1 VGFGVKPERVV
12 AQARRDEVI
21 GMEIKQAIITGFM
34 GKLKDRFCEYHETR
48 TPEEKIAAVAQVKG
62 AKGVEIVYPY
72 ELQALDVIKKAL
84 KKYHLGV
91 AAVNVNIKGES
102 DFVKGSSSVNSKKLR
117 NKAIQF
123 ICEGMDVAAKLGT
136 DKVTCCPL
144 SDGYDYL
151 FQVDYQQAWKNM
163 VSTFKEAARHR
174 KDIRLFLEYKGS
186 ETRVNCYLDTAAKT
200 ICMILDI
207 NESNLGI
214 TIDVGHS
221 LMVGET
227 VAESI
232 CLAQSSG
239 IPYYIHIND
248 NNRKWDWD
256 LIPATRNLWDYLEML
271 FYLKKFNYRG
281 WVTSDMSPVRLD
293 PIKAFERTIA
303 TTQKAIKIVN
313 RLDSKK
319 LFSMMREGKTLETLK
334 WLEDQVLA

>member
-1 VGFGVKPERVV
+1 
-12 AQARRDEVI
+12 
-21 GMEIKQAIITGFM
+21 MEIKQAIITGFM
-34 GKLKDRFCEYHETR
+34 GKLKDRFSEYHEHK
-48 TPEEKIAAVAQVKG
+48 TPEEKIAAVARVKG

-72 ELQALDVIKKAL
+72 ELQDLPLIQKSL
-84 KKYHLGV
+84 KQYRLGV
-91 AAVNVNIKGES
+91 AAVNVNIKGEPE
-102 DFVKGSSSVNSKKLR
+102 FVRGSSSVNSKKLR
-117 NKAIQF
+117 DKAIRF
-123 ICEGMDVAAKLGT
+123 ICEGMDAAAKLGA

-151 FQVDYQQAWKNM
+151 FQVDYQSAWKNM

-200 ICMILDI
+200 LCMIRDI
-207 NESNLGI
+207 DEPNLGI
-214 TIDVGHS
+214 TIDVGHA
-221 LMVGET
+221 LMVDET

-293 PIKAFERTIA
+293 PIQAFERTIA
-303 TTQKAIKIVN
+303 TTEKMIRIVN
-313 RLDSKK
+313 RLDLKR
-319 LFSMMREGKTLETLK
+319 LQAMMREERTLDTLK
-334 WLEDQVLA
+334 WLEEQVLR

>member
-1 VGFGVKPERVV
+1 
-12 AQARRDEVI
+12 
-21 GMEIKQAIITGFM
+21 MEIKQAIITGFM
-34 GKLKDRFCEYHETR
+34 GKLKDRFCEYHEAK

-62 AKGVEIVYPY
+62 AQGVEIVYPY
-72 ELQALDVIKKAL
+72 ELEDIEGVKKAL
-84 KKYHLGV
+84 KKHGLGV
-91 AAVNVNIKGES
+91 AAVNVNIKGEPE
-102 DFVKGSSSVNSKKLR
+102 FVKGSSSVNSKELR
-117 NKAIQF
+117 DKAIRF
-123 ICEGMDVAAKLGT
+123 ICEGMDAAAELGI

-163 VSTFKEAARHR
+163 VSTFKEGARHR

-186 ETRVNCYLDTAAKT
+186 ETRVNCYLDTVAKT
-200 ICMILDI
+200 ICMIHDI
-207 NESNLGI
+207 NEPNIGI

-221 LMVGET
+221 LMAGET

-232 CLAQSSG
+232 CLAQSNR

-256 LIPATRNLWDYLEML
+256 LIPATRNLWDYLEMF
-271 FYLKKFNYRG
+271 FYLKKFNYQG

-303 TTQKAIKIVN
+303 TTEKMIDILN
-313 RLDSKK
+313 RLDSEK
-319 LFSMMREGKTLETLK
+319 LLSMMREEKTLETLK
-334 WLEDQVLA
+334 WLEDNVLK

>member
-1 VGFGVKPERVV
+1 
-12 AQARRDEVI
+12 
-21 GMEIKQAIITGFM
+21 MEIKQAIITGFM
-34 GKLKDRFCEYHETR
+34 GKLKDRFCEYHEAK

-62 AKGVEIVYPY
+62 AQGVEIVYPY
-72 ELQALDVIKKAL
+72 ELEDIEGVKRTL
-84 KKYHLGV
+84 KKHGLGV
-91 AAVNVNIKGES
+91 AAVNVNIKGEPE
-102 DFVKGSSSVNSKKLR
+102 FIKGSSSVSSKKLR
-117 NKAIQF
+117 DKAIRF
-123 ICEGMDVAAKLGT
+123 ICEGMDAAAELGT

-163 VSTFKEAARHR
+163 VSTFKEGARHR
-174 KDIRLFLEYKGS
+174 KDIALFLEYKGS

-200 ICMILDI
+200 ICMIHDI
-207 NESNLGI
+207 GEPNLGI

-227 VAESI
+227 VAESV
-232 CLAQSSG
+232 CLAQSHG
-239 IPYYIHIND
+239 IPFYIHIND

-256 LIPATRNLWDYLEML
+256 LIPATRNLWDYLEMF

-303 TTQKAIKIVN
+303 TTEKVIRIVN
-313 RLDSKK
+313 RLDSRR
-319 LFSMMREGKTLETLK
+319 LQSMIDQEKTIETLK
-334 WLEDQVLA
+334 WLEDHVLV

>member
-1 VGFGVKPERVV
+1 
-12 AQARRDEVI
+12 
-21 GMEIKQAIITGFM
+21 MEIKQAIITGFM
-34 GKLKDRFCEYHETR
+34 GKLKDRFSEYHESK
-48 TPEEKIAAVAQVKG
+48 TPEEKIAAVAKVKG

-72 ELQALDVIKKAL
+72 ELQDLDVIKKAL

-91 AAVNVNIKGES
+91 AAVNVNIKGEPE
-102 DFVKGSSSVNSKKLR
+102 FVKGSSSVNSKKLR
-117 NKAIQF
+117 DKAIQF
-123 ICEGMDVAAKLGT
+123 LCEGMDVAKKLGT

-163 VSTFKEAARHR
+163 VSTFKEGARHR
-174 KDIRLFLEYKGS
+174 KDIALFLEYKGS

-200 ICMILDI
+200 ICMIHDI
-207 NESNLGI
+207 GEPNLGI

-227 VAESI
+227 VAESV
-232 CLAQSSG
+232 CLAQSHG
-239 IPYYIHIND
+239 IPFYIHIND

-256 LIPATRNLWDYLEML
+256 LIPATRNFWDYLEMF

-293 PIKAFERTIA
+293 PIEAFSRTIE
-303 TTQKAIKIVN
+303 TTERMIQLAK

-319 LFSMMREGKTLETLK
+319 LFNLMRQEKTLEIMK
-334 WLEDQVLA
+334 FLEEETWAGR